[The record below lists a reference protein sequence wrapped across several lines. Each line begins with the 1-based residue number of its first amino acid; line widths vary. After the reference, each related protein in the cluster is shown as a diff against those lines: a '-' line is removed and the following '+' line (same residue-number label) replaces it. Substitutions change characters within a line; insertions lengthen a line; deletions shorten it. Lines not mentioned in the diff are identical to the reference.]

1 MKTIHGAAAGRIM
14 MPAGANTGDIA
25 PPGSKNLPAGAVV
38 MVMVMAM
45 VMAVAI
51 AMAVAVAVAMAGA
64 AKHWRRQRGT
74 CEYHPRCCRWKNNDA
89 SGSEY
94 GRYCSSW
101 KENLASGS
109 EYGRYCSPW
118 KEKLASGSTGGSSRE
133 AIRTLPPPPMTDLPR
148 GEKYRRRAFKKLQ
161 NLLTL

>member
-25 PPGSKNLPAGAVV
+25 PPGRKNLPAGAVVMV

-64 AKHWRRQRGT
+64 TKHWRRQRGT
-74 CEYHPRCCRWKNNDA
+74 CEDHPRCCRWKNNDA
-89 SGSEY
+89 SGSGN
-94 GRYCSSW
+94 GRYCSPW
-101 KENLASGS
+101 KQILASGS
-109 EYGRYCSPW
+109 GNGRYCSPW
-118 KEKLASGSTGGSSRE
+118 KENLASGSTGGSSSE
-133 AIRTLPPPPMTDLPR
+133 ATRTLPPPPMTDLPR
-148 GEKYRRRAFKKLQ
+148 GEKYQRRVFG
-161 NLLTL
+161 